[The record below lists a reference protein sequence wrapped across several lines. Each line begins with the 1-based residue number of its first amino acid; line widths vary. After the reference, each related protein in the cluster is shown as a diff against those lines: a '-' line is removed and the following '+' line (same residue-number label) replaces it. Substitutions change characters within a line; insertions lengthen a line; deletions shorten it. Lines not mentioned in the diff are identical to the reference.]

1 MGVIHHIPQYK
12 LACKKIF
19 NSIKKGGKFVIW
31 VYGYEGNE
39 LYIIIFNNLRRITR
53 IMPDPFLRML
63 CTFLNYCCSAYIFLC
78 KYFNLPMKSY
88 MIKVFNKCS
97 FEKRNYIIFDQL
109 NPSYSKYFKKE
120 ELQTLLKN
128 VGFKKLIIK
137 HRHGYSWLAIA
148 EK

>member
-1 MGVIHHIPQYK
+1 
-12 LACKKIF
+12 
-19 NSIKKGGKFVIW
+19 
-31 VYGYEGNE
+31 
-39 LYIIIFNNLRRITR
+39 
-53 IMPDPFLRML
+53 
-63 CTFLNYCCSAYIFLC
+63 
-78 KYFNLPMKSY
+78 MKAY

-120 ELQTLLKN
+120 ELQALLKD